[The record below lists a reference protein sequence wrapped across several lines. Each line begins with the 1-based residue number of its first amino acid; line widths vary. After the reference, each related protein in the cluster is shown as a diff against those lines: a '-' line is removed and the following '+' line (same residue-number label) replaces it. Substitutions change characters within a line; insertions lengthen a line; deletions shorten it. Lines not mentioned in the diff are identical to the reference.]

1 MFLFL
6 ITKSFIPVFRVW
18 WSAGGFELD
27 WQSCKCSNYFT
38 LKLACGEWAAF
49 FIFFWKK
56 HSGMFYKQQRLFE
69 FKLISKLFMFS
80 LGWPRG
86 ERVSERVHDKLDVQF
101 VVPFVGSS
109 AQTSFGFFWASFYV
123 CVLWTA
129 CLTAL
134 WGSFMF
140 ECGLKCSSYA
150 VVACFGANAVS
161 KCPAWPLKPLL
172 Q

>member
-1 MFLFL
+1 MHFFLKFTPFGKSTLGCSTSSKDCLNLSIYQNYSCFL
-6 ITKSFIPVFRVW
+6 
-18 WSAGGFELD
+18 SAGLE
-27 WQSCKCSNYFT
+27 
-38 LKLACGEWAAF
+38 
-49 FIFFWKK
+49 
-56 HSGMFYKQQRLFE
+56 
-69 FKLISKLFMFS
+69 
-80 LGWPRG
+80 
-86 ERVSERVHDKLDVQF
+86 ERVSERVHEKLDVQF

-172 Q
+172 V